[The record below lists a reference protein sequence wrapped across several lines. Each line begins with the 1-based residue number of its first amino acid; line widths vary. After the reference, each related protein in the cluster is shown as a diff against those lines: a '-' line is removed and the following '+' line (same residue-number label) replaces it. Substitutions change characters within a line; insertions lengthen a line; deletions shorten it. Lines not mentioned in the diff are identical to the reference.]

1 MNKKQFDY
9 VLKIGNAAKNLLGI
23 INDILDFSK
32 IEAGKMEMERVSF
45 SLEEVLDNISNVIG
59 AKAFE
64 KGLEFVIS
72 KDLKIPDNLKGDSLR
87 LSQVLINL
95 SNNAVKFTEKGE
107 VVLKVKCE
115 EISSGKVKLYFA
127 VDVS

>member
-1 MNKKQFDY
+1 MTQP
-9 VLKIGNAAKNLLGI
+9 G
-23 INDILDFSK
+23 
-32 IEAGKMEMERVSF
+32 
-45 SLEEVLDNISNVIG
+45 
-59 AKAFE
+59 
-64 KGLEFVIS
+64 
-72 KDLKIPDNLKGDSLR
+72 R

-127 VDVS
+127 VDDTGIGMTEEQLSKLFRAFSQADASTTRKYGGTGLGLTISKNIIWQRCNC